1 MHSVYAMENPLM
13 DYVMHE
19 GYSFLARFGAR
30 PGTMQLVEHST
41 FKEIIKA
48 SRGYSVFPGGSGA
61 NTARALSMLTGA
73 DESLGFPCFSGGIGA
88 DDAGNRFMA
97 ILGDLGI
104 ETAMAKKDIPTGVSA
119 IVVTPDHERTMFTYL
134 GACRDF
140 SPEDVS
146 MDFIRSSKF
155 LYSTGYMWDTEPQ
168 KKALFAAVDEARA
181 VKVPVCF
188 DLADP
193 FVVDR
198 YYLELS
204 DWIRG
209 RVDVLFAN
217 REELSRITDC
227 TGTDYEILNKA
238 SRLAEIIVMKIGKG
252 GSIVQSANR
261 MVHAPGESV
270 ICVDTTGAGDSY
282 SAGFLYGLLRGADQ
296 ETCARLGNRIAA
308 RIVSVEGCR
317 YDCIDR
323 HDIIGPFFKE
333 PDKP

>member
-1 MHSVYAMENPLM
+1 MYSVYAMENPLM

-19 GYSFLARFGAR
+19 DYSFLLRFGAR
-30 PGTMQLVEHST
+30 PGTMQLVEYGI
-41 FKEIIKA
+41 FRDIIRA
-48 SRGYSVFPGGSGA
+48 SKGYSVFPGGSGA
-61 NTARALSMLTGA
+61 NTARALSMLTGT
-73 DESLGFPCFSGGIGA
+73 DTSLGFPCFSGGIGA
-88 DDAGNRFMA
+88 DDAGERFMA
-97 ILGDLGI
+97 ILSDLGI
-104 ETAMAKKDIPTGVSA
+104 STAMAKKDIPTGVSA

-140 SPEDVS
+140 SPDDVS
-146 MDFIRSSKF
+146 LEFIRASRF

-168 KKALFAAVDEARA
+168 KRALFLAVDEALAR
-181 VKVPVCF
+181 KVPVCF

-198 YYLELS
+198 YHKELRE
-204 DWIRG
+204 WIHG
-209 RVDVLFAN
+209 RVTVLFAN

-261 MVHAPGESV
+261 LVHAPGESV
-270 ICVDTTGAGDSY
+270 ICVDTTGAGDAY
-282 SAGFLYGLLRGADQ
+282 AAGFLYGLLRGTDL

-308 RIVSVEGCR
+308 RIVSLEGCR

-323 HDIIGPFFKE
+323 SDILGPFFGG
-333 PDKP
+333 

>member
-1 MHSVYAMENPLM
+1 MYSVYAMENPLM

-19 GYSFLARFGAR
+19 DYSFLARFGAK

-48 SRGYSVFPGGSGA
+48 SSGYSVFPGGSGA
-61 NTARALSMLTGA
+61 NTARALSMLTGT
-73 DESLGFPCFSGGIGA
+73 DTSLGLPCFSGGIGA
-88 DDAGNRFMA
+88 DDAGERFMA

-104 ETAMAKKDIPTGVSA
+104 STAMAKKDIPTGVSA

-140 SPEDVS
+140 GPDDVS

-168 KKALFAAVDEARA
+168 KKALFTAVEQALDAQ
-181 VKVPVCF
+181 VSVCF

-198 YYLELS
+198 YYEELRE
-204 DWIRG
+204 WVIG
-209 RVDVLFAN
+209 RVNVLFAN
-217 REELSRITDC
+217 RVELSRITDC
-227 TGTDYEILNKA
+227 DGTDYEILDKA
-238 SRLAEIIVMKIGKG
+238 SRLAEIVVMKIGKG
-252 GSIVQSANR
+252 GSLVHSAHR
-261 MVHAPGESV
+261 LVHAPGESV

-282 SAGFLYGLLRGADQ
+282 AAGFLYGMLRGADH

-323 HDIIGPFFKE
+323 SDILAPFFSNQ
-333 PDKP
+333 D